1 MGQFCRVAPF
11 ALLVVAVALAVPL
24 PGAATT
30 ATVVVGITADAVTLD
45 PPQVLSAMCWH
56 VFPNTIETVLVGASL
71 DVGTKILVL
80 ASLSFLGLGTQPPT
94 PDRGTMLAS
103 GREFV
108 TSAPY
113 LATLPGLGIFFTVA
127 MLNLLADGVSERLAG
142 RFQTSW
148 AT

>member
-56 VFPNTIETVLVGASL
+56 VFPNTIET
-71 DVGTKILVL
+71 VL